1 MSDSKLDL
9 FKKQIE
15 LLEGF
20 VTDPQWLTTLK
31 FDYSLFQDV
40 ADELTMYIKQ
50 INNMQK
56 SSENLE
62 CLIQELR
69 KKCIFLVEK
78 AKLQDDVVERWKC
91 IRKAYARYAF
101 IETITEGS
109 VISDYILELFKKEYG
124 SDYLSEIK
132 ELDNLNPSILTNFKD
147 VVDVKSE
154 YTESQKLY
162 ILMKKWQDDQHLFHN
177 EYIYLEFSKA
187 KKDFDKYFETKMPEY
202 MNKCTSKARIMLIEL
217 DNMNIIEIDTLSKFI
232 IGGVKKELAYVVGGK
247 NLGLAILN
255 SVGAKIPKTYAI
267 PIGSLL
273 KEKYVDE
280 LKKLDIE
287 FFSVR
292 SSATV
297 EDNENQSFAG
307 MFKSILNIDSNS
319 LEKAIKEVC
328 ESVSSDRVDA
338 YIKHFNTD
346 KPYMSVVLQSFKEP
360 EKAGVWIG
368 KNLDFG
374 HLEWIDGNGEKLVSG
389 MVTPIYENFE
399 EGIENDYF
407 LKVGKTKVGD
417 ECKKLQKVLNSTAD
431 FEWCILNDELIWL
444 QFRPVTKTFS
454 LKEKNEIKENSDNIY
469 YAIAASEGIVSGKP
483 QYMEDVEESL
493 FEEGNILL
501 TDFTDP
507 DWVPIILKSCGIITA
522 EGGFLSHTA
531 IISRELGI
539 PCVTGIGSKALNV
552 IKNNTKIVLNGTLG
566 KVEVLN

>member
-162 ILMKKWQDDQHLFHN
+162 ILMKKWQDDQHLFHCL
-177 EYIYLEFSKA
+177 IALLISKLL
-187 KKDFDKYFETKMPEY
+187 FG
-202 MNKCTSKARIMLIEL
+202 LQ
-217 DNMNIIEIDTLSKFI
+217 IDH
-232 IGGVKKELAYVVGGK
+232 Y
-247 NLGLAILN
+247 
-255 SVGAKIPKTYAI
+255 P
-267 PIGSLL
+267 
-273 KEKYVDE
+273 
-280 LKKLDIE
+280 
-287 FFSVR
+287 
-292 SSATV
+292 
-297 EDNENQSFAG
+297 
-307 MFKSILNIDSNS
+307 
-319 LEKAIKEVC
+319 
-328 ESVSSDRVDA
+328 
-338 YIKHFNTD
+338 H
-346 KPYMSVVLQSFKEP
+346 
-360 EKAGVWIG
+360 
-368 KNLDFG
+368 
-374 HLEWIDGNGEKLVSG
+374 
-389 MVTPIYENFE
+389 MV
-399 EGIENDYF
+399 
-407 LKVGKTKVGD
+407 
-417 ECKKLQKVLNSTAD
+417 
-431 FEWCILNDELIWL
+431 
-444 QFRPVTKTFS
+444 
-454 LKEKNEIKENSDNIY
+454 
-469 YAIAASEGIVSGKP
+469 
-483 QYMEDVEESL
+483 
-493 FEEGNILL
+493 
-501 TDFTDP
+501 
-507 DWVPIILKSCGIITA
+507 
-522 EGGFLSHTA
+522 
-531 IISRELGI
+531 
-539 PCVTGIGSKALNV
+539 
-552 IKNNTKIVLNGTLG
+552 
-566 KVEVLN
+566 